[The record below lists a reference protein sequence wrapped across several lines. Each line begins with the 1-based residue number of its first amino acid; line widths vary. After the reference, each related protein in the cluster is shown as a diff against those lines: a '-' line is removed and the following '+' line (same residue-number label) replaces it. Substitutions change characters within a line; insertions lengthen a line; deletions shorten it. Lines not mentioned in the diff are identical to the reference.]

1 MVTAEMKGG
10 GAHPGLQVSG
20 LQGIRGDL
28 QIHLGGGNG
37 YVTRT
42 LEETQVWIMTI
53 NQLSGNL
60 KNVLYK
66 TEGSQFSFKGKGK
79 CNKDPDTRDAMTKLS
94 VLNLSSMEE
103 FALLP
108 TSVPTPAHTYS
119 R

>member
-10 GAHPGLQVSG
+10 GAHPGLKVSG

-66 TEGSQFSFKGKGK
+66 AEGSQFSFKGKGK

-94 VLNLSSMEE
+94 VLNLSSHGR
-103 FALLP
+103 
-108 TSVPTPAHTYS
+108 VCPAPRLCPHPSTHIF
-119 R
+119 